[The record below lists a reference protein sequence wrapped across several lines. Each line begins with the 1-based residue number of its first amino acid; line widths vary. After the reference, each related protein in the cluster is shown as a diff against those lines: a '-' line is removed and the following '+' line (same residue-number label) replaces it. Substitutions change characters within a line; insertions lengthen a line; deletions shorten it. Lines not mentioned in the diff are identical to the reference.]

1 MPITI
6 NKLRTE
12 KYKKMLTNIIS
23 VKQNIIT
30 GIQKIR
36 IHSAVDTKIHI
47 KL

>member
-6 NKLRTE
+6 NNLRTE
-12 KYKKMLTNIIS
+12 KYKRMLTNIIS

-30 GIQKIR
+30 DIQKIR
-36 IHSAVDTKIHI
+36 LQPAVDTKIHI